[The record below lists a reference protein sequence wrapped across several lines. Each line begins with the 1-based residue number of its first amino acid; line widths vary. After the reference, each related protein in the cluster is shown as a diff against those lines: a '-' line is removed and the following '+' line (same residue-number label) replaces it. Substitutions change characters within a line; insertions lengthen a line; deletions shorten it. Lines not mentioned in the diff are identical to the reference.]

1 MFCLILLSVT
11 RCAYAWPKQKK
22 FDSKE
27 IRVAVY
33 ALVDRTELVYLLVQV
48 SHDHQLLF
56 LLYMIPIQSYM

>member
-27 IRVAVY
+27 TRVAVY
-33 ALVDRTELVYLLVQV
+33 ALVDRTEL
-48 SHDHQLLF
+48 HDHQLLF